1 LVHLF
6 NNTRRV
12 AQKLCTAY
20 KLCPGIFLPVD
31 YAEYSRIIKTILR
44 EFTGLIEDVGIDEA
58 FLDISHSERLPEE
71 IAYEIKKRIR
81 NETGFQRTPHNS
93 RSDNL

>member
-1 LVHLF
+1 MPL
-6 NNTRRV
+6 R
-12 AQKLCTAY
+12 TAY
-20 KLCPGIFLPVD
+20 KLCSEAIFMPVD
-31 YAEYSRIIKTILR
+31 YAEYSRVSAIIKTTLK
-44 EFTGLIEDVGIDEA
+44 EFTELVEDVGIDEA
-58 FLDISHSERLPEE
+58 FLDISHSERPPAE